1 METTGRDTGAAA
13 VVLAAGRSARMG
25 RPKALLPVGRDTFA
39 TRLVRTL
46 RSAGIDPVLVV
57 AAPET
62 AAAIAASIADEA
74 RTIVNPHPDR
84 GQLSS
89 LQTGLSVLGDRAG
102 AVLVTPV
109 DLPLVRRASVASLL
123 QAWRASGA
131 LVVRPVSRGRHG
143 HPVLIAPLVVR
154 ELLAAAAD
162 RTARDVMQAFAADTL
177 DVPVEDEGA
186 FADIDTPEEYLRV
199 LDALEVEK

>member
-1 METTGRDTGAAA
+1 
-13 VVLAAGRSARMG
+13 MG

-131 LVVRPVSRGRHG
+131 LVVRPVSRGRRG
-143 HPVLIAPLVVR
+143 HPVLIAPPVVR

-186 FADIDTPEEYLRV
+186 FADIDTPEEYLEV
-199 LDALEVEK
+199 LDALEVEKWKSRS